1 MYVRKISPW
10 VAKVACLNC
19 ISYPCLIHSVPC
31 VLTQGCTNFPKN
43 LGAVSSLG
51 ARRVTWNNFHPES
64 PQMLGAIVQN
74 LVATVL
80 SRPGFVQPC
89 LFYTSSCVQ
98 RAVLKDYK
106 GQRAVLM
113 TDFFLVTYV
122 YCRVWF
128 FFFFCHL
135 KILLWWRKHLVWKSV
150 KSWEENVF
158 YFALSGHERKTERR
172 ICSPYTPI

>member
-64 PQMLGAIVQN
+64 PQILGAIVQN
-74 LVATVL
+74 LVATAL

-106 GQRAVLM
+106 GHRAVLM

-122 YCRVWF
+122 YCRVCF
-128 FFFFCHL
+128 FLSFKDFTLVKKTSGMEICQELGRKCLLFCSVWSW
-135 KILLWWRKHLVWKSV
+135 KENRKKDLFPIYPYLV
-150 KSWEENVF
+150 
-158 YFALSGHERKTERR
+158 
-172 ICSPYTPI
+172 